1 MDIERCLK
9 EIENQVGRLSPVQ
22 KILLGTDGSVTQLLE
37 SITGHRVSVRTR
49 EQRIVKADS
58 VAAERLSVTEGA
70 AINHRIVELLDAATG
85 EVLVY
90 AKSQTPIHRLAPEF
104 RDDLMQADIPIGKI
118 IERHHIEARREILS
132 AQVFPDDIG
141 GIFSV
146 CKNEPLLSR
155 QYRIIH
161 GGEPLIFIE
170 EQFPFNQFLDERR
183 VIVRTPSRIHLTLLD
198 MNGVLGRVDGGI
210 GIALEDPAVLLEAQ
224 ASSSL
229 EVHCDDVQTAALVR
243 QCAEKILTEIHAGGS
258 VSITVREYF
267 PAHRGLGSGSQL
279 ALATAKACCELFGT
293 ILPIVELA
301 RMAGRGGTSGIGS
314 AAFDHGGF
322 IVDGGHRF
330 GPGHE
335 KTGFAPSSASRGIRP
350 PPVLMRH
357 DFPEDWRILL
367 ATPALTE
374 GASGMREQEIFQ
386 TCCPVPLEEIRMLCH
401 EVLMRMLPGIVEKD
415 LDLFGL
421 SVNAIQDLGFKKIEL
436 SFQPREITG
445 LLDTMREAGAAG
457 AGMSSFGP
465 TVYAIGDT
473 GMHDIERA
481 VQSDLK
487 EIGGGITLVTSARN
501 RGAAV
506 RTA

>member
-1 MDIERCLK
+1 MVLTD
-9 EIENQVGRLSPVQ
+9 RLRR
-22 KILLGTDGSVTQLLE
+22 LLE
-37 SITGHRVSVRTR
+37 SVTGHQVSVRTR
-49 EQRIVKADS
+49 EQRIVKADA
-58 VAAERLSVTEGA
+58 VAAERLSVAKGA
-70 AINHRIVELLDAATG
+70 TVNHRIVELLDAATG

-90 AKSQTPIHRLAPEF
+90 AKSQTPIDRLEPEF
-104 RDDLMQADIPIGKI
+104 RDDLMRADIPIGKI
-118 IERHHIEARREILS
+118 IERHHIESRREILT
-132 AQVFPDDIG
+132 ARVAPDDTG

-146 CKNEPLLSR
+146 CKNEPVLSR

-161 GGEPLIFIE
+161 SGEPLIFIE
-170 EQFPFNQFLDERR
+170 EQFPFNKFLDERR

-210 GIALEDPAVLLEAQ
+210 GIALEDPAVHLEAQ

-243 QCAEKILTEIHAGGS
+243 RCAETVLTAIHAGGS

-267 PAHRGLGSGSQL
+267 PAHRGLGSGSQV
-279 ALATAKACCELFGT
+279 ALATARACCELFGT
-293 ILPIVELA
+293 TLSLAELA

-330 GPGHE
+330 GPGCE
-335 KTGFAPSSASRGIRP
+335 KTGFAPSSASKGIRP

-357 DFPEDWRILL
+357 DFPEDWHILL

-374 GASGMREQEIFQ
+374 GASGMREQEIFR
-386 TCCPVPLEEIRMLCH
+386 TCCPVPLEEIRTLCH

-415 LDLFGL
+415 LDLFGM

-436 SFQPREITG
+436 SYQPHEVTK

-465 TVYAIGDT
+465 TLYAIGDT
-473 GMHDIERA
+473 GLQDIEHA
-481 VQSDLK
+481 VQSYLK
-487 EIGGGITLVTSARN
+487 EIGGGTTLITSARN